1 MEVQFTQMMS
11 IQIYVLMCSNQSPI
25 IMAIVNLFKLNDLN
39 NNNISDV
46 NLYLNVKDKFS
57 NLGKTSIELLEIYKF
72 N

>member
-1 MEVQFTQMMS
+1 MDNLRRRLENIKEWTNIDINSPNSKKKIES
-11 IQIYVLMCSNQSPI
+11 IID
-25 IMAIVNLFKLNDLN
+25 NDLN